1 MAKEKLPTSAASD
14 PDVGTAADVEAI
26 MKKYDR
32 ESNTREFTGL
42 PRKLIRYFFVAFS
55 LYCVYMNLFATWDER
70 IRRTSFLGCII
81 LMVFVLYPA
90 RKGNTSRKNYIPW
103 YDIALGLTG
112 AGCFFY
118 YTFNCTAIIRRSL
131 LITNTQVVIGL
142 VGALILIEACRRVV
156 GIPILCVAGAFI
168 VYSFSQYYYLPMF
181 GLTFAF
187 KKINYTVGVFES
199 PWVGLDNFTYLFKT
213 SDAFVIFRNTLC
225 YNLAFIVL
233 GTILAIVVAIF
244 LEQVRTK
251 MLRVY
256 QTSILIPYLLS
267 ITVVSYLAFAFLSSD
282 NGFINNSILKLF
294 GMDEISWYSSPKY
307 WPFILTFIYLW
318 KSFGYSS
325 ILYFATLIG
334 IDDSYYEAAVIDG
347 ASTWQQIRHITLPC
361 LKTTIIT
368 LVIMHIGRMFYSD
381 FGLFY
386 QVPMNN
392 GLLFSVTNTIDTYV
406 YRGLLQLNDVGRSSA
421 AGFLQSILGFV
432 LVMIT
437 NMITRKI
444 DKESALF

>member
-1 MAKEKLPTSAASD
+1 MYAD
-14 PDVGTAADVEAI
+14 PVLFQN
-26 MKKYDR
+26 K
-32 ESNTREFTGL
+32 S
-42 PRKLIRYFFVAFS
+42 VAVRLMCS
-55 LYCVYMNLFATWDER
+55 
-70 IRRTSFLGCII
+70 SFLPGIYFIFRHVSNGKTRGNKMSNSTSQNRQGKIKKKGSFTRNLPLYLLMIPGLLYLII
-81 LMVFVLYPA
+81 
-90 RKGNTSRKNYIPW
+90 NN
-103 YDIALGLTG
+103 
-112 AGCFFY
+112 
-118 YTFNCTAIIRRSL
+118 
-131 LITNTQVVIGL
+131 
-142 VGALILIEACRRVV
+142 
-156 GIPILCVAGAFI
+156 
-168 VYSFSQYYYLPMF
+168 YLPMF

-233 GTILAIVVAIF
+233 GTVLAIVVAIF

-267 ITVVSYLAFAFLSSD
+267 ITVV
-282 NGFINNSILKLF
+282 LKLL

>member
-1 MAKEKLPTSAASD
+1 MSNSTSQNRQGKIKKKGSFTRNLPLYLLMI
-14 PDVGTAADVEAI
+14 P
-26 MKKYDR
+26 
-32 ESNTREFTGL
+32 GL
-42 PRKLIRYFFVAFS
+42 LYLII
-55 LYCVYMNLFATWDER
+55 N
-70 IRRTSFLGCII
+70 
-81 LMVFVLYPA
+81 
-90 RKGNTSRKNYIPW
+90 N
-103 YDIALGLTG
+103 
-112 AGCFFY
+112 
-118 YTFNCTAIIRRSL
+118 
-131 LITNTQVVIGL
+131 
-142 VGALILIEACRRVV
+142 
-156 GIPILCVAGAFI
+156 
-168 VYSFSQYYYLPMF
+168 YLPMF

-233 GTILAIVVAIF
+233 GTVLAIVVAIF

-282 NGFINNSILKLF
+282 NGFINNSILKLL

-347 ASTWQQIRHITLPC
+347 ASTWAECSIRI
-361 LKTTIIT
+361 
-368 LVIMHIGRMFYSD
+368 LVCFIRGR
-381 FGLFY
+381 
-386 QVPMNN
+386 
-392 GLLFSVTNTIDTYV
+392 
-406 YRGLLQLNDVGRSSA
+406 
-421 AGFLQSILGFV
+421 
-432 LVMIT
+432 
-437 NMITRKI
+437 
-444 DKESALF
+444 

>member
-1 MAKEKLPTSAASD
+1 MSNSTSQNRQGKIKKKGSFTRNLPLYLLMI
-14 PDVGTAADVEAI
+14 P
-26 MKKYDR
+26 
-32 ESNTREFTGL
+32 GL
-42 PRKLIRYFFVAFS
+42 LYLII
-55 LYCVYMNLFATWDER
+55 N
-70 IRRTSFLGCII
+70 
-81 LMVFVLYPA
+81 
-90 RKGNTSRKNYIPW
+90 N
-103 YDIALGLTG
+103 
-112 AGCFFY
+112 
-118 YTFNCTAIIRRSL
+118 
-131 LITNTQVVIGL
+131 
-142 VGALILIEACRRVV
+142 
-156 GIPILCVAGAFI
+156 
-168 VYSFSQYYYLPMF
+168 YLPMF

-233 GTILAIVVAIF
+233 GTVLAIVVAIF

-282 NGFINNSILKLF
+282 NGFINNSILKLL
-294 GMDEISWYSSPKY
+294 GMDEISC
-307 WPFILTFIYLW
+307 
-318 KSFGYSS
+318 YSS

>member
-1 MAKEKLPTSAASD
+1 
-14 PDVGTAADVEAI
+14 
-26 MKKYDR
+26 MKKKKRRLHLNWALY
-32 ESNTREFTGL
+32 L
-42 PRKLIRYFFVAFS
+42 MLIPGFIY
-55 LYCVYMNLFATWDER
+55 LLF
-70 IRRTSFLGCII
+70 
-81 LMVFVLYPA
+81 
-90 RKGNTSRKNYIPW
+90 NNYIPM
-103 YDIALGLTG
+103 
-112 AGCFFY
+112 
-118 YTFNCTAIIRRSL
+118 TFT
-131 LITNTQVVIGL
+131 VI
-142 VGALILIEACRRVV
+142 
-156 GIPILCVAGAFI
+156 
-168 VYSFSQYYYLPMF
+168 
-181 GLTFAF
+181 AF
-187 KKINYTVGVFES
+187 KKYNFQKGIWGSEFIGFDNFKSLFSTRDSWIILRNTVGYNLIFIAIGLF
-199 PWVGLDNFTYLFKT
+199 VGLAIAILLDELNSKRGKRAFQMTY
-213 SDAFVIFRNTLC
+213 
-225 YNLAFIVL
+225 
-233 GTILAIVVAIF
+233 
-244 LEQVRTK
+244 
-251 MLRVY
+251 
-256 QTSILIPYLLS
+256 LIPYMIS

-282 NGFINNSILKLF
+282 NGFINNSILKLL

>member
-1 MAKEKLPTSAASD
+1 MIP
-14 PDVGTAADVEAI
+14 
-26 MKKYDR
+26 
-32 ESNTREFTGL
+32 GL
-42 PRKLIRYFFVAFS
+42 LYLII
-55 LYCVYMNLFATWDER
+55 N
-70 IRRTSFLGCII
+70 
-81 LMVFVLYPA
+81 
-90 RKGNTSRKNYIPW
+90 N
-103 YDIALGLTG
+103 
-112 AGCFFY
+112 
-118 YTFNCTAIIRRSL
+118 
-131 LITNTQVVIGL
+131 
-142 VGALILIEACRRVV
+142 
-156 GIPILCVAGAFI
+156 
-168 VYSFSQYYYLPMF
+168 YLPMF
-181 GLTFAF
+181 GLTFLHLRKSTIQSSAF
-187 KKINYTVGVFES
+187 NS

-213 SDAFVIFRNTLC
+213 SDAFVIFRNTIC

-251 MLRVY
+251 VLRIY

-267 ITVVSYLAFAFLSSD
+267 ITVVSYLVFAFLSSD
-282 NGFINNSILKLF
+282 NGFINNSILKPL

-307 WPFILTFIYLW
+307 WPFILTFINLW

-334 IDDSYYEAAVIDG
+334 IDDSYYEAAVID

-392 GLLFSVTNTIDTYV
+392 GLLYSVTNTIDTYV

-437 NMITRKI
+437 NMVTRKI